1 MLAREPL
8 HVRRGGVDEMIDEAD
23 ALGEAQHAVGQAIAD
38 VARNLGRVAQFDE
51 RLEQAHDGRARQA
64 GFLAPATAIV
74 PCGRRLS
81 ASRIAKLRRTG
92 SMAAMPRRYSVIR
105 ILSTSGPAS
114 LARRVYA
121 PPKKKRRGNMF
132 GRRQFGMA
140 AARRSLAAPAI
151 ARAQKFPS
159 GRVTMV
165 VPFPAGA
172 ATDISARVYAER
184 LSALWGQPVVIDN
197 KGGGNGIPAA
207 EVVARAKPD
216 GLTIFATSAMTQ
228 VVNPAIYDK
237 LPYDPIADFEPI
249 TRIGTSPFVLLV
261 DRNSPIK
268 TAAELTAKLKA
279 EPGKHNY
286 GAGALPARVASE
298 LYKMAAGVDAVYV
311 GYKSNP
317 QAIPDVQ
324 SGLLTFMMIDTVNAK
339 IADRPRRA
347 ARACSSPTPSA
358 TPPLPDVPTAAEAG
372 LARRPADDLDRL
384 LRAQGHAARD
394 RRTRSTR
401 YPRRRG
407 HAGGPGAAGG
417 AGRHA
422 EAHDARTNSPPSRA
436 SEKERWGKIIR
447 RANIK
452 VE

>member
-1 MLAREPL
+1 
-8 HVRRGGVDEMIDEAD
+8 MI
-23 ALGEAQHAVGQAIAD
+23 
-38 VARNLGRVAQFDE
+38 
-51 RLEQAHDGRARQA
+51 
-64 GFLAPATAIV
+64 
-74 PCGRRLS
+74 
-81 ASRIAKLRRTG
+81 
-92 SMAAMPRRYSVIR
+92 
-105 ILSTSGPAS
+105 
-114 LARRVYA
+114 
-121 PPKKKRRGNMF
+121 
-132 GRRQFGMA
+132 GRRQFGMGLGA
-140 AARRSLAAPAI
+140 AAFAAPAI
-151 ARAQKFPS
+151 VQAQKFPS

-207 EVVARAKPD
+207 ESVARAKPD
-216 GLTIFATSAMTQ
+216 GLTLFATSAMTQ

-237 LPYDPIADFEPI
+237 LPYDPIADFAPI
-249 TRIGTSPFVLLV
+249 SRMGTSPFVLLV
-261 DRNSPIK
+261 NRNSPIN

-339 IADRPRRA
+339 IAMDRGALKGLFVTDRERYA
-347 ARACSSPTPSA
+347 AV
-358 TPPLPDVPTAAEAG
+358 PDMPTAAEAG
-372 LARRPADDLDRL
+372 LPDVLLTTWTGFYAPKGTPAEIVDRINADLYTVAAMPEIIERLAALGGTPKLMRPAEF
-384 LRAQGHAARD
+384 AAF
-394 RRTRSTR
+394 
-401 YPRRRG
+401 
-407 HAGGPGAAGG
+407 
-417 AGRHA
+417 
-422 EAHDARTNSPPSRA
+422 A
-436 SEKERWGKIIR
+436 SAEKERWGQIIR

>member
-1 MLAREPL
+1 
-8 HVRRGGVDEMIDEAD
+8 
-23 ALGEAQHAVGQAIAD
+23 
-38 VARNLGRVAQFDE
+38 
-51 RLEQAHDGRARQA
+51 
-64 GFLAPATAIV
+64 
-74 PCGRRLS
+74 
-81 ASRIAKLRRTG
+81 
-92 SMAAMPRRYSVIR
+92 
-105 ILSTSGPAS
+105 
-114 LARRVYA
+114 
-121 PPKKKRRGNMF
+121 MF
-132 GRRQFGMA
+132 GRRRFGMGVGA
-140 AARRSLAAPAI
+140 AAFAAPAI
-151 ARAQKFPS
+151 VRAQKFPA

-207 EVVARAKPD
+207 ESVARARPD
-216 GLTIFATSAMTQ
+216 GLTLFATSAMTQ

-237 LPYDPIADFEPI
+237 LPYDPIADFAPI
-249 TRIGTSPFVLLV
+249 SRMGTSPFVLLV
-261 DRNSPIK
+261 DRNSPIN

-339 IADRPRRA
+339 IAMDRGALKGLFVTDSERYA
-347 ARACSSPTPSA
+347 AVPTM
-358 TPPLPDVPTAAEAG
+358 PTAAEAG
-372 LARRPADDLDRL
+372 LPDVLLTTWTGFYAPRGTPAEIVNRINADLYTVSEMPEVIERLAALGGTPKLMRPAEF
-384 LRAQGHAARD
+384 AAFA
-394 RRTRSTR
+394 S
-401 YPRRRG
+401 
-407 HAGGPGAAGG
+407 
-417 AGRHA
+417 A
-422 EAHDARTNSPPSRA
+422 E
-436 SEKERWGKIIR
+436 KQRWGQIIR

>member
-1 MLAREPL
+1 
-8 HVRRGGVDEMIDEAD
+8 
-23 ALGEAQHAVGQAIAD
+23 
-38 VARNLGRVAQFDE
+38 
-51 RLEQAHDGRARQA
+51 
-64 GFLAPATAIV
+64 
-74 PCGRRLS
+74 
-81 ASRIAKLRRTG
+81 
-92 SMAAMPRRYSVIR
+92 
-105 ILSTSGPAS
+105 
-114 LARRVYA
+114 
-121 PPKKKRRGNMF
+121 MF
-132 GRRQFGMA
+132 GRRKFGMGLGTA
-140 AARRSLAAPAI
+140 AFAAPTI
-151 ARAQKFPS
+151 VRAQKFPT

-184 LSALWGQPVVIDN
+184 LSALWAQPVVIDN

-207 EVVARAKPD
+207 ESVARARPD
-216 GLTIFATSAMTQ
+216 GLTLFATSAMTQ

-237 LPYDPIADFEPI
+237 LPYDPIADFAPI
-249 TRIGTSPFVLLV
+249 SRMGTSPFVLLV
-261 DRNSPIK
+261 DRNSPIN

-339 IADRPRRA
+339 IAMDRGALKGLFVTDSERYA
-347 ARACSSPTPSA
+347 AVPAM
-358 TPPLPDVPTAAEAG
+358 PTAAEAG
-372 LARRPADDLDRL
+372 LPDVLLTTWTGFYAPRGTPAEIVNRINADLYTVSEMPEVIERLAALGGTPKLMRPAEF
-384 LRAQGHAARD
+384 AAF
-394 RRTRSTR
+394 
-401 YPRRRG
+401 
-407 HAGGPGAAGG
+407 
-417 AGRHA
+417 
-422 EAHDARTNSPPSRA
+422 A
-436 SEKERWGKIIR
+436 SAEKERWGRIIR

>member
-1 MLAREPL
+1 
-8 HVRRGGVDEMIDEAD
+8 MI
-23 ALGEAQHAVGQAIAD
+23 
-38 VARNLGRVAQFDE
+38 
-51 RLEQAHDGRARQA
+51 
-64 GFLAPATAIV
+64 
-74 PCGRRLS
+74 GRR
-81 ASRIAKLRRTG
+81 R
-92 SMAAMPRRYSVIR
+92 
-105 ILSTSGPAS
+105 
-114 LARRVYA
+114 
-121 PPKKKRRGNMF
+121 F
-132 GRRQFGMA
+132 GLGLGLGA
-140 AARRSLAAPAI
+140 AAFAAPAI
-151 ARAQKFPS
+151 VRAQKYPS

-207 EVVARAKPD
+207 ESVARAKAD
-216 GLTIFATSAMTQ
+216 GLTLFATSAMTQ

-237 LPYDPIADFEPI
+237 LPYDPIADFAPI
-249 TRIGTSPFVLLV
+249 SRMGTSPFVLLV
-261 DRNSPIK
+261 DRNSPIN

-339 IADRPRRA
+339 IAMDRGALKGLFVTDSERYA
-347 ARACSSPTPSA
+347 AVPAMPTS
-358 TPPLPDVPTAAEAG
+358 AEAG
-372 LARRPADDLDRL
+372 LPDVLLTTWTGFYAPKGTPAEIVDRINADLYTVAAMPEVIERLAALGGTPKLMRPAEF
-384 LRAQGHAARD
+384 AAF
-394 RRTRSTR
+394 
-401 YPRRRG
+401 
-407 HAGGPGAAGG
+407 
-417 AGRHA
+417 
-422 EAHDARTNSPPSRA
+422 A
-436 SEKERWGKIIR
+436 SAEKERWGQIIR

>member
-1 MLAREPL
+1 ML
-8 HVRRGGVDEMIDEAD
+8 
-23 ALGEAQHAVGQAIAD
+23 
-38 VARNLGRVAQFDE
+38 
-51 RLEQAHDGRARQA
+51 
-64 GFLAPATAIV
+64 
-74 PCGRRLS
+74 
-81 ASRIAKLRRTG
+81 
-92 SMAAMPRRYSVIR
+92 
-105 ILSTSGPAS
+105 
-114 LARRVYA
+114 
-121 PPKKKRRGNMF
+121 
-132 GRRQFGMA
+132 GRRQFGMGLGA
-140 AARRSLAAPAI
+140 AAVAAPGI

-207 EVVARAKPD
+207 ESVARAKPD
-216 GLTIFATSAMTQ
+216 GLTLFATSAMTQ

-237 LPYDPIADFEPI
+237 LPYDPIADFAPI
-249 TRIGTSPFVLLV
+249 SRMGTSPFVLLV
-261 DRNSPIK
+261 DRNSPIN

-339 IADRPRRA
+339 IAMDRGALKGLFVTDSERYA
-347 ARACSSPTPSA
+347 AVPAM
-358 TPPLPDVPTAAEAG
+358 PTAAEAG
-372 LARRPADDLDRL
+372 LPEVLLTTWTGFYAPKGTPAEIVNRINADLYTVSAMPEVVERLAALGGTPKLMRPAEF
-384 LRAQGHAARD
+384 AAF
-394 RRTRSTR
+394 
-401 YPRRRG
+401 
-407 HAGGPGAAGG
+407 
-417 AGRHA
+417 
-422 EAHDARTNSPPSRA
+422 A
-436 SEKERWGKIIR
+436 SAEKERWGQIIR

>member
-1 MLAREPL
+1 
-8 HVRRGGVDEMIDEAD
+8 
-23 ALGEAQHAVGQAIAD
+23 
-38 VARNLGRVAQFDE
+38 
-51 RLEQAHDGRARQA
+51 
-64 GFLAPATAIV
+64 
-74 PCGRRLS
+74 
-81 ASRIAKLRRTG
+81 
-92 SMAAMPRRYSVIR
+92 
-105 ILSTSGPAS
+105 
-114 LARRVYA
+114 
-121 PPKKKRRGNMF
+121 MF
-132 GRRQFGMA
+132 GRRQFAKAIGIA
-140 AARRSLAAPAI
+140 VLAAPAI
-151 ARAQKFPS
+151 GRAQKFPV

-207 EVVARAKPD
+207 ESVARARPD
-216 GLTIFATSAMTQ
+216 GLTLFATSAMTQ

-237 LPYDPIADFEPI
+237 LPYDPIADFAPI
-249 TRIGTSPFVLLV
+249 SRMGTSPFVLLV
-261 DRNSPIK
+261 DRNSPIN

-339 IADRPRRA
+339 IAMDRGALKGLFVTDSERYA
-347 ARACSSPTPSA
+347 AVPTM
-358 TPPLPDVPTAAEAG
+358 PTAAEAG
-372 LARRPADDLDRL
+372 LPDVLLTTWTGFYAPRGTPAEIVDRINADLFTVSAMPEVVERLAALGGTPKLMRPAEF
-384 LRAQGHAARD
+384 AAFA
-394 RRTRSTR
+394 S
-401 YPRRRG
+401 
-407 HAGGPGAAGG
+407 
-417 AGRHA
+417 A
-422 EAHDARTNSPPSRA
+422 EKD
-436 SEKERWGKIIR
+436 RWGQIIR

>member
-1 MLAREPL
+1 
-8 HVRRGGVDEMIDEAD
+8 
-23 ALGEAQHAVGQAIAD
+23 
-38 VARNLGRVAQFDE
+38 
-51 RLEQAHDGRARQA
+51 
-64 GFLAPATAIV
+64 
-74 PCGRRLS
+74 
-81 ASRIAKLRRTG
+81 
-92 SMAAMPRRYSVIR
+92 
-105 ILSTSGPAS
+105 
-114 LARRVYA
+114 
-121 PPKKKRRGNMF
+121 MF
-132 GRRQFGMA
+132 GRRRFGIGLGTA
-140 AARRSLAAPAI
+140 AFVAPAI
-151 ARAQKFPS
+151 VRAQKFPA

-207 EVVARAKPD
+207 ESVARARPD
-216 GLTIFATSAMTQ
+216 GLTLFATSAMTQ

-237 LPYDPIADFEPI
+237 LPYDPIADFAPI
-249 TRIGTSPFVLLV
+249 SRMGTSPFVLLV
-261 DRNSPIK
+261 DRNSPIN

-339 IADRPRRA
+339 IAMDRGALKGLFVTDSERYA
-347 ARACSSPTPSA
+347 AVPAM
-358 TPPLPDVPTAAEAG
+358 PTAAEAG
-372 LARRPADDLDRL
+372 LPDVLLTTWTGFYAPRGTPAEIVNRINADLYTVSEMPEVIERLAALGGTPKLMRPAEF
-384 LRAQGHAARD
+384 AAF
-394 RRTRSTR
+394 TS
-401 YPRRRG
+401 
-407 HAGGPGAAGG
+407 A
-417 AGRHA
+417 
-422 EAHDARTNSPPSRA
+422 
-436 SEKERWGKIIR
+436 EKERWGKIIR

>member
-1 MLAREPL
+1 
-8 HVRRGGVDEMIDEAD
+8 
-23 ALGEAQHAVGQAIAD
+23 
-38 VARNLGRVAQFDE
+38 
-51 RLEQAHDGRARQA
+51 
-64 GFLAPATAIV
+64 
-74 PCGRRLS
+74 
-81 ASRIAKLRRTG
+81 
-92 SMAAMPRRYSVIR
+92 
-105 ILSTSGPAS
+105 
-114 LARRVYA
+114 
-121 PPKKKRRGNMF
+121 MF
-132 GRRQFGMA
+132 GRRQFAKAIGIA
-140 AARRSLAAPAI
+140 AFAAPAI

-207 EVVARAKPD
+207 ESVARARPD
-216 GLTIFATSAMTQ
+216 GLTLFATSAMTQ

-237 LPYDPIADFEPI
+237 LPYDPIADFAPI
-249 TRIGTSPFVLLV
+249 SRMGTSPFVLLV
-261 DRNSPIK
+261 DRNSPIN

-339 IADRPRRA
+339 IAMDRGALKGLFVTDSERYA
-347 ARACSSPTPSA
+347 AVPTM
-358 TPPLPDVPTAAEAG
+358 PTAAEAG
-372 LARRPADDLDRL
+372 LPDVLLTTWTGFYAPRGTPAEIVNRINADLYTVSEMPEVIERLAALGGTPKLMRPAEF
-384 LRAQGHAARD
+384 AAFA
-394 RRTRSTR
+394 S
-401 YPRRRG
+401 
-407 HAGGPGAAGG
+407 
-417 AGRHA
+417 A
-422 EAHDARTNSPPSRA
+422 E
-436 SEKERWGKIIR
+436 KQRWGQIIR